1 MRRLSC
7 SQFAGAVLL
16 ALVMPGANAAFGDE
30 THSAAHGPKIA
41 PQSWSFA
48 PPFGTFDNAQLQRGF
63 QVYRDICAGCHSMR
77 LLSYRNLG
85 EPGGP
90 EFSEKAVEA
99 LASKVQVTDGPDDKG
114 QMFQRPARPSDRFRS
129 PYPNEQAARAAN
141 QGALPPDLSV
151 IAKAR
156 PGGPDYI
163 YALLTGYREPPP
175 GVELAKGMHCNIA
188 FPGHQIAMPQLLR
201 DGSVQYTDGTEKTL
215 DNYARDV
222 AAFLMWAAEPKL
234 EERHK
239 VGLRVMLFLLVLA
252 VIMFLAKRVVW
263 APLHRQHKHAH
274 NA

>member
-1 MRRLSC
+1 
-7 SQFAGAVLL
+7 
-16 ALVMPGANAAFGDE
+16 
-30 THSAAHGPKIA
+30 
-41 PQSWSFA
+41 
-48 PPFGTFDNAQLQRGF
+48 
-63 QVYRDICAGCHSMR
+63 MR

-99 LASKVQVTDGPDDKG
+99 LAAQVQITDGPDDKG
-114 QMFQRPARPSDRFRS
+114 QMFQRPGRPSDRFRS
-129 PYPNEQAARAAN
+129 PYPNEQAARANN

-151 IAKAR
+151 MAKAR

-163 YALLTGYREPPP
+163 YALLTGYRDPPE
-175 GVELAKGMHCNIA
+175 GVELAKGMHYNVA
-188 FPGHQIAMPQLLR
+188 FPGHQIAMPYILR

-234 EERHK
+234 EERHRL
-239 VGLRVMLFLLVLA
+239 GLRVMIFLLVLA
-252 VIMFLAKRVVW
+252 VIMYLAKRVVW
-263 APLHRQHKHAH
+263 APLHRQHKSTH